1 MLVALAIR
9 WYGVSDPHVAFHAM
23 RHYRSAVIARSCY
36 YDATPAVPDWARAIA
51 RANRAIQPAG
61 EPPIMEWV
69 ACGAYRLLGHEDLRV
84 PRGLAALSWIV
95 GALPL
100 FLLARRFMATPS
112 ALLGVG
118 LYLFLPYAII
128 ATRTFQPDSLM
139 TMCILWAMWGLV
151 RVQESPG
158 AHRLAMAALLSGAA
172 VLVKPMSI
180 FLVLPA
186 TVSLGLMGAAGP
198 PAARLRRTALLVA
211 LGLLPAIA
219 YYGYSLVFGTLGR
232 DQFQTRF
239 VPSLLTTAFFW
250 GGWANK
256 ISRVPGVIPFAAA
269 VAGTLLARSASL
281 RRLLL
286 ALWAG
291 YAAFAVAFTYHVPT
305 HDYYHL
311 PYIAVTALGAAA
323 AWDRWLKWRPIV
335 VRPWLSAAITASVVV
350 GLTAWGIWRA
360 APRLTLPGAVALVAD
375 YDRIGRATNHS
386 PRILFLD
393 LEYGYPLMY
402 HGQMSGDAWPNT
414 DDLAAEQIDGRRM
427 RTAAERFDEDY
438 ADFHPQYFV
447 VTDLHS
453 LRVETDLQELLAA
466 RAMLVEETPTYR
478 VYRFKTS

>member
-1 MLVALAIR
+1 MIVAIAIR
-9 WYGVSDPHVAFHAM
+9 WHGVSDPHVAFHAM

-36 YDATPAVPDWARAIA
+36 YDANPATPDWARAIA

-61 EPPIMEWV
+61 EPPIMEWA

-84 PRGLAALSWIV
+84 PRGLAALCWV
-95 GALPL
+95 LGTLPL
-100 FLLARRFMATPS
+100 FLLARRFMAPHG
-112 ALLGVG
+112 ALLAAG

-128 ATRTFQPDSLM
+128 ATRTFQPDALM
-139 TMCILWAMWGLV
+139 TMCILWAMWGMV
-151 RVQESPG
+151 RFQEHPDG
-158 AHRLAMAALLSGAA
+158 RRLAMASLLGGAA
-172 VLVKPMSI
+172 VLVKPMAI
-180 FLVLPA
+180 FLVLPS
-186 TVSLGLMGAAGP
+186 TLSLGLTGP
-198 PAARLRRTALLVA
+198 SSSPAARFRRTALLVA
-211 LGLLPAIA
+211 LSLLPALL
-219 YYGYSLVFGTLGR
+219 YYGYSLVFGTLAR

-250 GGWANK
+250 GGWAHK
-256 ISRVPGVIPFAAA
+256 IGRVPGVIPFAAA
-269 VAGTLLARSASL
+269 VAGTLLARSAGL
-281 RRLLL
+281 RRLLVS
-286 ALWAG
+286 LWAG

-323 AWDRWLKWRPIV
+323 AWDRWMIGRPIAARHWVATAMTAAV
-335 VRPWLSAAITASVVV
+335 VAGVAL
-350 GLTAWGIWRA
+350 WGSWRA
-360 APRLTLPGAVALVAD
+360 APRLTIPGAVALVAD
-375 YDRIGRATNHS
+375 YERIGTATGHS

-427 RTAAERFDEDY
+427 RTAAERFEEDY

-466 RAMLVEETPTYR
+466 RATLVEETPTYR
-478 VYRFKTS
+478 VYRFKAS